1 MCEKEKKSLF
11 AEIKYEKE
19 IFKMKKQN
27 MNMVVMVED
36 EYGSYSTV
44 NLPTEDAYAVFA
56 YDGQELVQ
64 KRYLDLL
71 PDEITKEAVE
81 HRGIALKV
89 IITRDTM
96 TFCSHQQKKKET
108 YRCVGNPLCAG
119 VERAVLYAVSLI
131 HIPRVVYLFT
141 EEEIKNLQKEHTIM
155 LYDAE

>member
-56 YDGQELVQ
+56 YGGQELVQ

-108 YRCVGNPLCAG
+108 YRCVGNP
-119 VERAVLYAVSLI
+119 
-131 HIPRVVYLFT
+131 
-141 EEEIKNLQKEHTIM
+141 
-155 LYDAE
+155 